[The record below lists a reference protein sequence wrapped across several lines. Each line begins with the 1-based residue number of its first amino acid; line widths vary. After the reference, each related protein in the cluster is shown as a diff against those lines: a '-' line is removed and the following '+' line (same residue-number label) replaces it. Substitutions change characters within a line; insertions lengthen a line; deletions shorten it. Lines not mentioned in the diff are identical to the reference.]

1 MTLNEKR
8 LSEKVIWLLVTFL
21 FSSFIIFDTKSF
33 ISLILLGITLVIFI
47 LDIYQNRGKIV
58 FKIEAFHVLILF
70 FALYCFISALWGI
83 RSGAAIQKGVTIVEI
98 LICMSVIYM
107 HYSKGN
113 TIKPLVSAV
122 MWAGYVVVIYAF
134 IFY

>member
-47 LDIYQNRGKIV
+47 LDIYQ
-58 FKIEAFHVLILF
+58 
-70 FALYCFISALWGI
+70 
-83 RSGAAIQKGVTIVEI
+83 
-98 LICMSVIYM
+98 
-107 HYSKGN
+107 
-113 TIKPLVSAV
+113 IKAK
-122 MWAGYVVVIYAF
+122 
-134 IFY
+134 